1 MRQEASGLFQAGV
14 FYPSF
19 AYRGDERLEKKNVWN
34 FELDGHEWDYAPSL
48 LMYTREILLH
58 LPPLLNSLSLPLPV
72 PPSRSPSRPPSL
84 LRLSPRGYANKIA
97 VSTGGGSHFLR
108 HTDNNNGDSRKVTL
122 VYYLNPEWPSGN
134 GGQLRL
140 YPRSGA
146 YGQEEGLKNT
156 SGGEG
161 TEADGGEEG
170 HVDVWPEGDTLV
182 MFLSEELEH
191 EVLPNWSEEEKD
203 HRWTYTLW
211 LVEEGGC
218 EGES

>member
-1 MRQEASGLFQAGV
+1 MDAIMSGLYLPQAEEYL
-14 FYPSF
+14 F
-19 AYRGDERLEKKNVWN
+19 KN
-34 FELDGHEWDYAPSL
+34 DRASPAPFF
-48 LMYTREILLH
+48 
-58 LPPLLNSLSLPLPV
+58 PPHNPI
-72 PPSRSPSRPPSL
+72 
-84 LRLSPRGYANKIA
+84 LSP
-97 VSTGGGSHFLR
+97 LC
-108 HTDNNNGDSRKVTL
+108 KVTL

-140 YPRSGA
+140 YSRSGA
-146 YGQEEGLKNT
+146 YGQEEGFKNT
-156 SGGEG
+156 SRGEG
-161 TEADGGEEG
+161 TEVDGGEEG